1 MTTIDYAEFDIE
13 AAGGSDAYRA
23 CLDCDRPMR
32 PNWLP
37 LTAHPGTVPHSAHGV
52 CATCR
57 TRRAVAARKNPPV
70 EPPHLDLARI
80 TDQWL
85 AAYIA
90 GRRLRGVPA
99 EGWAA

>member
-13 AAGGSDAYRA
+13 AAGGSDQYRA

-37 LTAHPGTVPHSAHGV
+37 LTAHPGTVPHSAHGL

-57 TRRAVAARKNPPV
+57 TRRAVAARKNPQI
-70 EPPHLDLARI
+70 EPPALN
-80 TDQWL
+80 L
-85 AAYIA
+85 AAIA
-90 GRRLRGVPA
+90 DAGLAALIANRRLRGVPA
-99 EGWAA
+99 EGVAA